1 MRLDTILKVLLSAA
15 VLAVAA
21 NAHSDTSYSERAGS
35 SAGVYQNEDLNF
47 ELDLT
52 STSYFIVDFSEQVPD
67 ASFAAMRFEPLIF
80 SMTVVEDLG
89 LEMTAEQYANIV
101 KTATVAN
108 FGGGVGE
115 LHGEITKIGETD
127 VDGVKAI
134 QLGFSGTIDDTSA
147 NYVITAFVKG
157 STAYQLTSFGGH
169 ASAVDIKNEADLFA
183 SAFSFLGE
191 RHRPVVAAKQ
201 IDQYRSSAFAYKLAA
216 DPDIWFPWADLENDY
231 ELADTGALGAKGYG
245 AVVMPFCWQ
254 GMRPTHLALLDVFL
268 EQFGEEY
275 PTPFITHEEPILKGD
290 ATGFYLS
297 GEETADGELYTYQ
310 FWVVASERCAYSV
323 GAWGPA
329 RLADTPIDLAA
340 LWDRFSIND
349 APTIFDHEGSSSKDR
364 QANAFF
370 LNQTGMHYYDARSYR
385 EAYRFLSQAADLD
398 TVDST
403 YLMNA
408 LRALTELDAY
418 QEAYDWLQPRL
429 GHYDNDQHV
438 RSWEAW
444 LAYQVNETDKSV
456 EIYEELFHNGYREDD
471 EFTVYLEMLADREQ
485 WEKIDADFAHY
496 AGDSMTDALRRLK
509 ASLLSKRGRHDD
521 ALAILNDMTAGRPF
535 SADLV
540 YAKIDVY
547 DAMENPAEILTL
559 ANSLIENNYESLESW
574 FYKGYAEFSLK
585 SYPKSR
591 ESFEKA
597 LKFSPTSS
605 FVKEYIDAVNGI
617 LGEGDSSSIS
627 AEVAVV
633 DLPRDLKK
641 QLDTSAFANTKEGY
655 GALFLNRIVGYDFDG
670 GEYVTQSYYQQ
681 IKIQDAQGIEQFST
695 LEFSFDPAFEQLY
708 VNSLEVRN
716 EHGELLAEA
725 DRAAFYVT
733 DTVDGYEASTEQTA
747 HLPVPSL
754 KPGVVIDVVVSKK
767 IGVESGRMPLE
778 IHYLSSSRPIE
789 YSALFVNGDTNKYSY
804 HSFGVGK
811 PRKAGGSQIWE
822 LTDPIVYRWEPI
834 QPYFDRILPWVYV
847 GTTSADWKKAG
858 AEYFSKIEH
867 KLDVERVRNTANR
880 LVRGID
886 DDARKIEIISRYV
899 QKELHYEAIE
909 FGRRAYIPKAA
920 RETLRDRYGDC
931 KDHAVLLYSL
941 LNAADIAAELALV
954 NINQKVLSEL
964 PNVDQF
970 DHMIVSVAQSEKR
983 LFIDATDKDF
993 SLGTMPPRYLAGN
1006 HALIIGGQSELVQI
1020 PDFAPGDSSLHVE
1033 REVQAIDS
1041 SEIQILE
1048 VGTFSGYQAAELRG
1062 QLRDIESSEMLATMQ
1077 RWVGNRYSEAVVVD
1091 ALVDNLLEAD
1101 SELIVEIQYRLSI
1114 NDGDSFKMPGF
1125 FEAEYL
1131 DYDRLADRR
1140 FVFEMPA
1147 PFNVSAVT
1155 TVLQSG
1161 SAKLAVA
1168 SNKPQQGESR
1178 FAHWRRIV
1186 DKSEDSWVFRL
1197 EYNGRKSEFAA
1208 DDYSDFAEFHRHLIG
1223 SIEQPVSLH

>member
-1 MRLDTILKVLLSAA
+1 MRLTTMLMALVSAA
-15 VLAVAA
+15 VLAAA
-21 NAHSDTSYSERAGS
+21 TDALGDTSYSERAGS
-35 SAGVYQNEDLNF
+35 PAGVYQNEDLNF

-52 STSYFIVDFSEQVPD
+52 STSYFIVDFSEQVSD
-67 ASFAAMRFEPLIF
+67 ASFAAMRFEPLVF
-80 SMTVVEDLG
+80 SMTIVEDLG

-101 KTATVAN
+101 KTSTAAN

-115 LHGEITKIGETD
+115 LNGEITKVGEID

-134 QLGFSGTIDDTSA
+134 QLGFSGTVDDASA

-157 STAYQLTSFGGH
+157 TMAYQMTSFGSR
-169 ASAVDIKNEADLFA
+169 ASAGEIKTEADRFA

-191 RHRPVVAAKQ
+191 RHQSVVSAKQ
-201 IDQYRSSAFAYKLAA
+201 IDMYRSSAFAYELAA
-216 DPDIWFPWADLENDY
+216 DPDIWFPWADLENNY
-231 ELADTGALGAKGYG
+231 EIADTGALGAKGYG

-254 GMRPTHLALLDVFL
+254 GMRPTHLALFDVFL

-275 PTPFITHEEPILKGD
+275 PTPFITNEKPILKGD
-290 ATGFYLS
+290 ATGFFLS
-297 GEETADGELYTYQ
+297 GEETAGDELYTYQ
-310 FWVVASERCAYSV
+310 FWIVASERCAYSL

-329 RLADTPIDLAA
+329 RLADTPTDLAA
-340 LWDRFSIND
+340 LWDRLSIDD
-349 APTIFDHEGSSSKDR
+349 APTIFDHGGSSSKDR

-398 TVDST
+398 TSDTT

-408 LRALTELDAY
+408 LQALTELDAY
-418 QEAYDWLQPRL
+418 REAYDWLQPRL
-429 GHYDNDQHV
+429 VHYDDDQRV
-438 RSWEAW
+438 RSWDAW
-444 LAYQVNETDKSV
+444 LAFQVNDTDKSV
-456 EIYEELFHNGYREDD
+456 RIYEDLFHGGYRDDD

-485 WEKIDADFAHY
+485 WEKIDTDFAHY
-496 AGDSMTDALRRLK
+496 AGDNMTDALRRLK
-509 ASLLSKRGRHDD
+509 AGLLSKRGRYDE
-521 ALAILNDMTAGRPF
+521 ALAILEDMTVGRPF
-535 SADLV
+535 SADLA

-547 DAMENPAEILTL
+547 DAMEKPTEVLRL

-574 FYKGYAEFSLK
+574 FFKGYAEFSLK
-585 SYPKSR
+585 SYTKSR
-591 ESFEKA
+591 ESFESA
-597 LKFSPTSS
+597 LKFSPASS
-605 FVKEYIDAVNGI
+605 FVKEYIDAINGI
-617 LGEGDSSSIS
+617 LGEGDNASIS
-627 AEVAVV
+627 AKVDAVDV
-633 DLPRDLKK
+633 PRDLAK
-641 QLDTSAFANTKEGY
+641 QLDTSAFSNTKEGY

-670 GEYVTQSYYQQ
+670 GEYITQSYYQQ
-681 IKIQDAQGIEQFST
+681 IKIQDVQGIEQFST

-708 VNSLEVRN
+708 VNRLEVRN
-716 EHGELLAEA
+716 ERGELLAEA

-767 IGVESGRMPLE
+767 IGVDKGQMPLE

-789 YSALFVNGDTNKYSY
+789 YSALFVNGDANKYSY
-804 HSFGVGK
+804 HSFGIGK
-811 PRKAGGSQIWE
+811 PRKDGNSQIWE

-847 GTTSADWKKAG
+847 GTTSVDWENAG
-858 AEYFSKIEH
+858 AEYFSKIEN
-867 KLDVERVRNTANR
+867 KLDIERVADTAKR

-886 DDARKIEIISRYV
+886 DDNRKIEVISRYV

-909 FGRRAYIPKAA
+909 FGRRAYIPKSA

-931 KDHAVLLYSL
+931 KDHAVLLYSM
-941 LNAADIAAELALV
+941 LNAVDIAAELALV
-954 NINQKVLSEL
+954 NINREVLSEL

-970 DHMIVSVAQSEKR
+970 DHMIVSVPQSEKR

-993 SLGTMPPRYLAGN
+993 SLGTMPPRYMAGN
-1006 HALIIGGQSELVQI
+1006 RALIIGNASELVEI

-1033 REVQAIDS
+1033 RQVETMDG
-1041 SEIQILE
+1041 SEIRILE

-1062 QLRDIESSEMLATMQ
+1062 QLRDIESSEILATMQ
-1077 RWVGNRYSEAVVVD
+1077 RWVGNRYSDAIVDD
-1091 ALVDNLLEAD
+1091 ALVDHLLEAD
-1101 SELIVEIQYRLSI
+1101 SELIVEVQYRLPI
-1114 NDGDSFKMPGF
+1114 DDGDSFKIPGF

-1147 PFNVSAVT
+1147 PFRVFAVT

-1161 SAKLAVA
+1161 LAKLAVA
-1168 SNKPQQGESR
+1168 AIKPQEGESR
-1178 FAHWRRIV
+1178 FAHWSRNV
-1186 DKSEDSWVFRL
+1186 DKNEDSWIFQL

-1208 DDYSDFAEFHRHLIG
+1208 DDYSDFTEFHRRLIG
-1223 SIEQPVSLH
+1223 SIEQPVTLH